1 MSPSRIKN
9 SFVSLKIYDMLGREV
24 SDLVEKEVSPG
35 NYSVRLDGNRLA
47 SGIYV
52 YRLNAGEF
60 SAVKKLTLI
69 K

>member
-1 MSPSRIKN
+1 M
-9 SFVSLKIYDMLGREV
+9 SLKIYDMLGREV